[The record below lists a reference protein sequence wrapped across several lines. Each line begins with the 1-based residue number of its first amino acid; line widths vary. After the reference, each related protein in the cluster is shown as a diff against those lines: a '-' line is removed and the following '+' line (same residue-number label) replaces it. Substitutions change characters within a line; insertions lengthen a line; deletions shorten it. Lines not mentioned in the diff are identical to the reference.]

1 MHTPPYR
8 FTAQRAEQRRALLI
22 FPLWLLKLLFLQK
35 ARGAQSLLH
44 PKGPQVESEPGW
56 DQKRKPKDPEVS
68 PGGPKARCTLVW
80 YGLSALHPICLGL
93 VVRFQKSSDF
103 SPKPS
108 HSTISERFQTLRLSI
123 TAQLKKFLI
132 CRYCLLPH
140 KGPEAPA
147 PAQATLSSIGHPGK
161 PRPHKK
167 VGPEGS
173 MTESRE
179 CW

>member
-1 MHTPPYR
+1 MAVEVAVPSKGQRRSISTPPQGS
-8 FTAQRAEQRRALLI
+8 TSGVRAWAGIR
-22 FPLWLLKLLFLQK
+22 
-35 ARGAQSLLH
+35 
-44 PKGPQVESEPGW
+44 
-56 DQKRKPKDPEVS
+56 RKPKDPEVS

-93 VVRFQKSSDF
+93 VVRFQNSSDF